1 MKKTL
6 YLISLLL
13 VFFVLYGCDN
23 KDNIP
28 KIPIGNYVYK
38 YIDQNGKENGETLL
52 MKLKENNEFYL
63 HFIVCSSI
71 SEGTYKQ
78 EKNRLICKSKV
89 VGKTDFKGFYYIFK
103 YDSEEQKITLID
115 SNDLRILKDIPN
127 TYNNKPATYYYKPA
141 IK

>member
-13 VFFVLYGCDN
+13 VLFVLCSCDNKCDN

-38 YIDQNGKENGETLL
+38 YIDQYGKPRDTKLL
-52 MKLKENNEFYL
+52 ELKENNEFYL
-63 HFIVCSSI
+63 QFRVWSSI
-71 SEGTYKQ
+71 SKGTYKQ
-78 EKNRLICKSKV
+78 EKNRLICKTV
-89 VGKTDFKGFYYIFK
+89 AVGRPDFKGFYYIFK
-103 YDSEEQKITLID
+103 YDSKEQKITLID
-115 SNDLRILKDIPN
+115 TNDRRILKQNIQN
-127 TYNNKPATYYYKPA
+127 IYYYKPA